1 MRIKYND
8 VGRVPNMTGRLV
20 NVGLLPLIKPQ
31 RPSGSSQP
39 PHSHHFIDDS
49 LGDFDIALY
58 YILDTW
64 AALFKYIF
72 LLVLMVSVLDLA
84 GCSTY
89 YV

>member
-1 MRIKYND
+1 MRIKYNV
-8 VGRVPNMTGRLV
+8 VGGVPNMPGCFV
-20 NVGLLPLIKPQ
+20 NMGLLPLTKPQ
-31 RPSGSSQP
+31 RPSRSSKP
-39 PHSHHFIDDS
+39 LHSHHFTDDS

-58 YILDTW
+58 YILDPW
-64 AALFKYIF
+64 AAVFNYVF

>member
-8 VGRVPNMTGRLV
+8 VGGVPNMPGCFV
-20 NVGLLPLIKPQ
+20 NVSLLPLIKPQ

-39 PHSHHFIDDS
+39 PHSHHFTDDS

-64 AALFKYIF
+64 TAIFNYVF
-72 LLVLMVSVLDLA
+72 LLVLMISILDLA